1 MKNSMENMHTD
12 VRMERFKRK
21 KRRSLSRNYMHPTYN
36 RNVSCQLIAHDKK
49 CYLYKPVLVMQYV

>member
-12 VRMERFKRK
+12 VRMERVKRK

-36 RNVSCQLIAHDKK
+36 RNVSCQ
-49 CYLYKPVLVMQYV
+49 